1 MINNPDPATTDAT
14 GRDHASRNDAH
25 AYEGEAPVR
34 RTKAGQGYPGKTDLN
49 NADFRF
55 RAVLAKLARDPDD
68 DARREGAQIA
78 VEATE
83 ILRALTRRA
92 ERATS
97 ASKRAEAGIAK
108 LDAQLDRRRRGGP
121 A

>member
-1 MINNPDPATTDAT
+1 MINTPDPATTAAT
-14 GRDHASRNDAH
+14 GRDHGSRNDAH
-25 AYEGEAPVR
+25 AYAGETPER
-34 RTKAGQGYPGKTDLN
+34 RTKAGQGYTGKTELN

-55 RAVLAKLARDPDD
+55 RAVLARLARDPDD

-83 ILRALTRRA
+83 IILALTRRA

-97 ASKRAEAGIAK
+97 ANRRAEAGIAK
-108 LDAQLDRRRRGGP
+108 LDAQLARRRGGP